1 MTVEEKRNII
11 LCGFMATG
19 KSSVGKRLA
28 ANLHYRFLDMDSL
41 IEEETGMTIPQIF
54 SSQGEPAF
62 RALESRMVERIAGW
76 SGYVVATG
84 GGTIVNPQNLET
96 LKRCG
101 VVITL
106 AADISTIL
114 QRVGSGEDRPMLK
127 GDRLE
132 RIQTLMEQRAP
143 AYAKADIVL
152 DTSALSID
160 EAAHLILN
168 RLKEFGFPINNNV

>member
-84 GGTIVNPQNLET
+84 GGSIVNPQNLET

-101 VVITL
+101 VVISLT
-106 AADISTIL
+106 ADIRTIL
-114 QRVGSGEDRPMLK
+114 LRSGK
-127 GDRLE
+127 GDTRPLLQGENKSE
-132 RIQTLMEQRAP
+132 RIRQLLKQREP
-143 AYAKADIVL
+143 FYAQADIVL
-152 DTSALSID
+152 DTST
-160 EAAHLILN
+160 LN
-168 RLKEFGFPINNNV
+168 INQVVRRLVERLQEFGFAQ

>member
-28 ANLHYRFLDMDSL
+28 AKMRYQFLDMDSL
-41 IEEETGMTIPQIF
+41 IEAETGRTIPQIF

-76 SGYVVATG
+76 TGYVVATG

-101 VVITL
+101 VVISLT
-106 AADISTIL
+106 ADIRTIL
-114 QRVGSGEDRPMLK
+114 LRSGK
-127 GDRLE
+127 GDTRPLLQGENKLE
-132 RIQTLMEQRAP
+132 RIRQLMEQREP
-143 AYAKADIVL
+143 FYARADIVL
-152 DTSALSID
+152 DTST
-160 EAAHLILN
+160 LN
-168 RLKEFGFPINNNV
+168 INQVVRRLVERLREFGFAQ

>member
-1 MTVEEKRNII
+1 MTVEEKRNVI

-28 ANLHYRFLDMDSL
+28 AKLHYQFLDMDSL

-76 SGYVVATG
+76 TGYVVATG

-101 VVITL
+101 VVISLT
-106 AADISTIL
+106 ADIRTIL
-114 QRVGSGEDRPMLK
+114 LRSGK
-127 GDRLE
+127 GDTRPLLQGENKSE
-132 RIQTLMEQRAP
+132 RIRQLMEKREP
-143 AYAKADIVL
+143 FYAQADIVQ
-152 DTSALSID
+152 DTST
-160 EAAHLILN
+160 LN
-168 RLKEFGFPINNNV
+168 INQVVRRLVERLQEFGFAQ